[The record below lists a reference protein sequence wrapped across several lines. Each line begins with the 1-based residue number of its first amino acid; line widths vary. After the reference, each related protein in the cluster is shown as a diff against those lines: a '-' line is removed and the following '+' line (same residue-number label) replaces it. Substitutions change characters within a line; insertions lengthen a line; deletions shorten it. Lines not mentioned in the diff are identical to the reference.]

1 MLKFDYSES
10 VRRRSELVRL
20 RKVEKV
26 LMILM
31 MGAAVALPI
40 VALAQYLGPAE
51 QVVYASVVD
60 VLADPVDDG
69 QVSLQGRIILHEG
82 GEYYRFAD
90 ESGDVRIELEAE
102 DMPAFAFDDKTLVR
116 ITGEIDDELMR
127 KPFIEVQ
134 RVELTEAS

>member
-1 MLKFDYSES
+1 MPKFNHSES

-20 RKVEKV
+20 KKVEKC
-26 LMILM
+26 LMVM
-31 MGAAVALPI
+31 MISAAVALPI
-40 VALAQYLGPAE
+40 VALAQYLGPTE
-51 QVVYASVVD
+51 QVVYSSVAD

-69 QVSLQGRIILHEG
+69 QVSLQGRVILHEG

-90 ESGDVRIELEAE
+90 ESGEVRIELEAE
-102 DMPAFAFDDKTLVR
+102 DMPAFTFDDKTLVR

-134 RVELTEAS
+134 RLELTEAS

>member
-1 MLKFDYSES
+1 MLKFDHSES
-10 VRRRSELVRL
+10 VRRRSELARL
-20 RKVEKV
+20 KKVEKGLV
-26 LMILM
+26 IMM

-40 VALAQYLGPAE
+40 VALAQYLGPTE
-51 QVVYASVVD
+51 QVVYASVAD

-102 DMPAFAFDDKTLVR
+102 EMPAFAFDEKTLVR
-116 ITGEIDDELMR
+116 VTGEIDDELMR
-127 KPFIEVQ
+127 KPFIEV
-134 RVELTEAS
+134 